1 MTGAAGGGWG
11 DTLWTSKREKV
22 VSAEAAGVHAPVS
35 LQGPAALPC
44 VVSFSRQHGSLQLPR
59 HSTKGVVLGAPGPIF
74 PHSLDRDEPRSSVRP
89 TAEPAPNRGG
99 GVRTPS
105 ALCLGLSPQG
115 GPLPSAPGH
124 GGDVTTERCE
134 VL

>member
-1 MTGAAGGGWG
+1 MGVGRHTLDQQEGKGSFCGGGRG
-11 DTLWTSKREKV
+11 ARARFT
-22 VSAEAAGVHAPVS
+22 AGPSCLALCGLLSRRHSS
-35 LQGPAALPC
+35 LQ
-44 VVSFSRQHGSLQLPR
+44 FPR

-74 PHSLDRDEPRSSVRP
+74 PHSLDRDEPRSSIQP

-124 GGDVTTERCE
+124 GGDVTTERCK